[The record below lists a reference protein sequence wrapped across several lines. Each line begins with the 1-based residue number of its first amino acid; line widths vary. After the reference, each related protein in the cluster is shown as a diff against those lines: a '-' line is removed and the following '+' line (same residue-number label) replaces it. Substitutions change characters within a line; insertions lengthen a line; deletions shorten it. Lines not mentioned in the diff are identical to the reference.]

1 MFTAHRYADIL
12 TVVEDR
18 VSGCKGAKE
27 TQLPVKVHIGNG
39 THFPLPV
46 AEFESRQFPPEF
58 LSNIHDQLL
67 SDSHLNCINLQT
79 QNINFIEF
87 DTKGLLPS

>member
-1 MFTAHRYADIL
+1 MFTTHRYADIL

-27 TQLPVKVHIGNG
+27 TQASSDSIGY
-39 THFPLPV
+39 TFKFHW
-46 AEFESRQFPPEF
+46 QFPPEF

-67 SDSHLNCINLQT
+67 SDSHLNYINVQT
-79 QNINFIEF
+79 
-87 DTKGLLPS
+87 

>member
-1 MFTAHRYADIL
+1 MFTTHRYADIL

-27 TQLPVKVHIGNG
+27 TQLPVKVLATVHIQV
-39 THFPLPV
+39 PL
-46 AEFESRQFPPEF
+46 ADSEFESRQFPPEF

-67 SDSHLNCINLQT
+67 SDSHLNCINVQT